1 MVFRQNPDLLA
12 DRRVGGAGRRR
23 GATLYAVTVLLLCV
37 TDTHALQYCC
47 SVLFLGASV
56 VVMLPCSQTGGD
68 TAHMLQCVWHRPCC
82 GGSVC
87 ACVCVCVGVAKPVC
101 AKHCVLNLQFYHSIS
116 MQDYFIY
123 FLNSGLFL
131 CAQAAQLSGSSEMR
145 RSCRAAL
152 HHHHHHHR
160 RRWEESG
167 RQHESLPVTV
177 QDFLPRTHS
186 HKSTAAAVGL

>member
-1 MVFRQNPDLLA
+1 MCNRH
-12 DRRVGGAGRRR
+12 
-23 GATLYAVTVLLLCV
+23 
-37 TDTHALQYCC
+37 THAPL
-47 SVLFLGASV
+47 L
-56 VVMLPCSQTGGD
+56 
-68 TAHMLQCVWHRPCC
+68 LQCVIFRSQRCC
-82 GGSVC
+82 HAAMQPDWRRYCTYAAVC
-87 ACVCVCVGVAKPVC
+87 LAPTLLRWIGACVRVCVGVAKPVC

-116 MQDYFIY
+116 MQDFFFIY

-160 RRWEESG
+160 RRRWEESG
-167 RQHESLPVTV
+167 RQHGSLPVTV

-186 HKSTAAAVGL
+186 HMSTAAAVGL